1 LQKPRPILAPQLPST
16 IPSLGGL
23 RAVSIGLVLLGHLS
37 GTRHFPAW
45 IHPPAMLANFGVR
58 VFFVISGFLIT
69 TLLLIEWNETAG
81 ISLKK
86 FYLQRTLR
94 IFPPFYVYLA
104 VLVLLIS
111 LDWATVWRG
120 DLLHAFTYTMNY
132 HHPHSWPVGHLWS
145 LAVEEQFYLL
155 WPLAVLLCRPTRA
168 MKLAGAVLVLAPF
181 IRLATWQFIPALRP
195 DYGQQFEAVADALAT
210 GCLLAGM
217 YNITG
222 QWKSYQRYLRS
233 GWFWAL
239 PALAISLAWFDHPRI
254 FLFAGQT
261 VMNLSIAITLERMVR
276 YPSTPAGKLLN
287 SQPLRF
293 AGVLSYS
300 LYLWQQLFLN
310 RHSTS
315 WVAAFPANLALAFG
329 MALLSYYA
337 VERPF
342 LKLKKKLR
350 ARTEFNHRPHAMP
363 LAVDFRS

>member
-1 LQKPRPILAPQLPST
+1 MKSLQKLHSIIAPSPPSR
-16 IPSLGGL
+16 IPSLDGL

-37 GTRHFPAW
+37 GTRRFPAW
-45 IHPPAMLANFGVR
+45 IHPPAMLANLGVR

-69 TLLLIEWNETAG
+69 APL
-81 ISLKK
+81 LKK
-86 FYLQRTLR
+86 WTETGNINLRRFYLRRILR
-94 IFPPFYVYLA
+94 LSPPFYLYLA
-104 VLVLLIS
+104 VLLLLVS
-111 LDWATVWRG
+111 LGRVTVGRG

-155 WPLAVLLCRPTRA
+155 WPLVILLCQPAGA

-181 IRLATWQFIPALRP
+181 IRLATWQFMPALRP

-217 YNITG
+217 YNVLG
-222 QWKSYQRYLRS
+222 EWKTYQRFLRS
-233 GWFWAL
+233 GWFWAV
-239 PALAISLAWFDHPRI
+239 PAVAISIAWLDHPRI

-261 VMNLSIAITLERMVR
+261 VMNLSIVITVERMVR
-276 YPSTPAGKLLN
+276 YPSTLAGKLLN
-287 SQPLRF
+287 LPSLQF
-293 AGVLSYS
+293 IGVLSYS

-315 WVAAFPANLALAFG
+315 WMAAFPTNLALAFG

-342 LKLKKKLR
+342 LKLKEMLC
-350 ARTEFNHRPHAMP
+350 ARWAATIG
-363 LAVDFRS
+363 